1 MDREHKDSKE
11 EVRPELAFIKY
22 VKSDKSRFP
31 LAKDSKDPISNEYYK
46 DDDEDFLVGDSGGF
60 LMKMD
65 FTFVDTH
72 LFNEVARGYEQNIKN
87 PTTRA
92 WVESL
97 TIPQTSNR
105 NRYYYCP
112 YLPNTEEFKSFWRR
126 ETIRRAVGMTAKC
139 KKLSTGE
146 IVELRITGDHY
157 NYLNY
162 GRIRRT
168 PSDEEKQEL
177 YKLGRKKQKKISGFP
192 RFWDGDYWNF
202 KVDEFVTE
210 NGFHLCKS
218 KARRKGYSFKRGSQG
233 ANTINGNDGVTI
245 ILAAYDLKYLTE
257 AGATSDM
264 LKTNLDWYEDNTYW
278 KRFYLSESL
287 SEIELGYKKKSEG
300 NKKYGYRSKAL
311 SLSIGKNASAA
322 IGKDAIEIDLEE
334 SGKCPNLQDFLNVTL
349 SSTESGADIVGTM
362 RLYGTGGA
370 KGADWEAF
378 ANAYYNPIANNMMPF
393 ENVWDKDAR
402 SQVCGFF
409 HPQVMNMEPFMDVDG
424 NSLYDEA
431 WEYDYKDKIRA
442 KKTKKGVDYAIYIGQ
457 RANSPEEAFKN
468 TQENIFASAELDDHV
483 KNVQYN
489 PDYKYYRDGVAIQ
502 KADGSVVFKTND
514 VIDAEGGVSHPY
526 IEDVPFD
533 TNKDLTGCV
542 REFYPPFRINGVI
555 PSNLYYIS
563 LDPVAKDKESG
574 LITNKHSLNSLHV
587 MMYPNNISNSTGD
600 LIVASYAGRPEKME
614 TFNRQ
619 ALLIAKLYNA
629 KILAEVD
636 TGQVVQDFRK
646 WKELNYLY
654 KSPLSII
661 DEKISDKQSA
671 YGIIIGST
679 KRAEDG
685 LIYIKDW
692 LYEPIGITDEGE
704 QRLVLHYI
712 RDLPTLKELQKFN
725 LSGNFDRISSLRVA
739 MFQRSAHRIK
749 GNKPRASNRES
760 VFARINLHGNAT
772 KTR

>member
-1 MDREHKDSKE
+1 MSIKPLIIEDL
-11 EVRPELAFIKY
+11 PFIKY
-22 VKSDKSRFP
+22 VKSNKSNYR
-31 LAKDSKDPISNEYYK
+31 LARNSRDPVSDRHYI
-46 DDDEDFLVGDSGGF
+46 DPDEDFIVGDSGGF
-60 LMKMD
+60 LMKID
-65 FTFVDTH
+65 FEFVDTYI
-72 LFNEVARGYEQNIKN
+72 FNKVADAYDRNIKD
-87 PTTRA
+87 PRVRA

-97 TIPQTSNR
+97 TLPVTINR
-105 NRYYYCP
+105 NQFYYCP
-112 YLPNTEEFKSFWRR
+112 HPHTSKEYRDFWVR
-126 ETIRRAVGMTAKC
+126 ETERRAMGMIAKC

-146 IVELRITGDHY
+146 VVDIRITGDHY

-162 GRIRRT
+162 GRIQRT
-168 PSDEEKQEL
+168 PTDEEKKEL
-177 YKLGRKKQKKISGFP
+177 YATGKRKQKKISGFP

-218 KARRKGYSFKRGSQG
+218 KARRKGYSYKRGSQG
-233 ANTINGNDGVTI
+233 ANTINGNKGVTI
-245 ILAAYDLKYLTE
+245 ILAAYDLKYLTDPQ
-257 AGATSDM
+257 ATSDM
-264 LKTNLDWYEDNTYW
+264 LKTNLDWYEDNTFW
-278 KRFYLSESL
+278 RRFYLSEDL
-287 SEIELGYKKKSEG
+287 TKLELGYKKKSEG

-311 SLSIGKNASAA
+311 SVSIGKNASAA

-349 SSTESGADIVGTM
+349 SSTESGADVVGTM

-370 KGADWEAF
+370 KDADWEAF
-378 ANAYYNPIANNMMPF
+378 ADAFYNPSGNDMMPF

-424 NSLYDEA
+424 NSLYDNA
-431 WEYDYKDKIRA
+431 WAYDRKDKIRA
-442 KKTKKGVDYAIYIGQ
+442 KATRKGVDYAVYVGQ

-468 TQENIFASAELDDHV
+468 TQENIFASAELDDHI
-483 KNVQYN
+483 KNIQYN
-489 PDYKYYRDGVAIQ
+489 PEYKYYRDGMAVQ
-502 KADGSVVFKTND
+502 KTNGD
-514 VIDAEGGVSHPY
+514 IFFKPNVVIEAEGGTSHPY

-533 TNKDLTGCV
+533 KNNDLNGCV
-542 REFYPPFRINGVI
+542 REFYPPFRVNGEV
-555 PSNLYYIS
+555 PSKLYYKS

-574 LITNKHSLNSLHV
+574 LNTNKHSLNSLHV
-587 MMYPNNISNSTGD
+587 IMYPNNISNTSGD
-600 LIVASYAGRPEKME
+600 LIVAAYAGRPATME

-619 ALLIAKLYNA
+619 ALLLAKLYNA

-646 WKELNYLY
+646 WKELGYLY

-671 YGIIIGST
+671 YGIVIGST

-692 LYEPIGITDEGE
+692 LYEPVGVTERGE
-704 QRLVLHYI
+704 QKLVLHYI

-725 LSGNFDRISSLRVA
+725 LGGNFDRISSLRVA

-749 GNKPRASNRES
+749 GNKPKSTNRASIWQ
-760 VFARINLHGNAT
+760 RINLHNNA
-772 KTR
+772 KTN